1 MTVRFKNLF
10 YQHILIA
17 NSCVY
22 LRGIELGF
30 LVEINIS
37 LLKSQFDLA
46 LFFIIRRVMIIFQ
59 NKNDLDWKGAKD
71 GFFTGV

>member
-1 MTVRFKNLF
+1 MD
-10 YQHILIA
+10 
-17 NSCVY
+17 
-22 LRGIELGF
+22 F

-37 LLKSQFDLA
+37 LLKSQFDLV
-46 LFFIIRRVMIIFQ
+46 LFFIIRRVMIISQ